1 MSSVEGIR
9 MDTLHVGLL
18 LSGSVAAGVV
28 NALAGGGSLV
38 TLPILLGLGLPP
50 SAANATNAVAAWA
63 GLVGGSARYAP
74 TLAPHR
80 RAVGWFALI
89 STIGGAVG
97 GALMLATPRAWLAAA
112 MPWLMLVATLTFLF
126 APYIRD
132 AVRGAKDWDLDHT
145 GDLAGWRGVVHLGV
159 SIATGYFNP
168 AGGVMM
174 VAAFHGYGV
183 TDLRLA
189 NGLKV
194 VLGMTMTG
202 ASVAVFLVAGAV
214 VWPVA
219 LLMVVGTI
227 FGGWLG
233 ASLALTLDRRWLRGF
248 VLAWGGMMSA
258 AYLVPM

>member
-1 MSSVEGIR
+1 
-9 MDTLHVGLL
+9 MDALHVGLL

-50 SAANATNAVAAWA
+50 AAANATNAVAAWA
-63 GLVGGSARYAP
+63 GLIGGSLRYAP

-80 RAVGWFALI
+80 RSVGWFAVL
-89 STIGGAVG
+89 SVIGGAVG
-97 GALMLATPRAWLAAA
+97 GALMLATPREVLHAA
-112 MPWLMLVATLTFLF
+112 MPWLVLLATLTFLL
-126 APYIRD
+126 APYLHE
-132 AVRGAKDWDLDHT
+132 AVRGKDDWNLDRT
-145 GDLAGWRGVVHLGV
+145 EDIAGWRGVVHVLV

-174 VAAFHGYGV
+174 VAAFHGYGL

-202 ASVAVFLVAGAV
+202 ASVVVFLFAGAV

-219 LLMVVGTI
+219 LLMVMGTI
-227 FGGWLG
+227 LGGWLG
-233 ASLALTLDRRWLRGF
+233 ASIALKVDRRWLRGF

-258 AYLVPM
+258 AFLVPA